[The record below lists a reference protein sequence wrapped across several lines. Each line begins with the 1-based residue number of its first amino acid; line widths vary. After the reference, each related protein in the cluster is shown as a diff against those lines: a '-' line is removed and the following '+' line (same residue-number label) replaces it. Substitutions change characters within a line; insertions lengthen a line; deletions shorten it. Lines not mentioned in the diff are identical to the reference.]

1 MTPTIKIATDKD
13 FPSIVPL
20 MNKANEYFTRI
31 VNETRGKNAPQN
43 KPFRFHDGML
53 ATARFLYMEVKD
65 TPITCLTMDHWP
77 LQTPVVVLDDLWVE
91 PEYRRKGY
99 GKALVEYAMDMIHK
113 AERHAEIGILAGN
126 TGASAFWHSIIPSL
140 VKMHTYYYIP

>member
-1 MTPTIKIATDKD
+1 MTPAIKIATKET

-20 MNKANEYFTRI
+20 LNRADEYFTKI
-31 VNETRGKNAPQN
+31 ANETRGKNAPQN

-53 ATARFLYMEVKD
+53 VTARFLYMEVKGK
-65 TPITCLTMDHWP
+65 PIACLTVDHWP
-77 LQTPVVVLDDLWVE
+77 LKTPVVVLDDLWVE

-126 TGASAFWHSIIPSL
+126 TGASAFWHSIMPSL
-140 VKMHTYYYIP
+140 IKMHTYYYIP